1 MRYLAIDPGGKR
13 TGLAVSDVGE
23 SMAFPYAVLLES
35 GAELIGKIAAVAR
48 DEKIGAI
55 VVGLPLNM
63 DGTES
68 AGVKA
73 SRQLAAKLEKAAAVP
88 VFLFDERLS
97 SADADWKLSAMELT
111 KDKKKQRQDAL
122 AAASF
127 LQAFLD
133 QRKESIPKPHI
144 IKSASPV
151 QTAQEAVNFF
161 KDKVQD
167 AIARRGVFNCA
178 ISGGSCPILFF
189 ELLAVESLLE
199 WSKIHIFWVD
209 ERCVE
214 PTHKDSNFNLAK
226 RLFLSKVAIPA
237 ENIHRIYGEKPAY
250 QAVEEYEQDIRLH
263 FGISQ
268 GQWPVFDVAVMGL
281 GVDGHTA
288 SLLPGTDVL
297 DNHTDVAVQVY
308 SDAAPY
314 TRITLTVPTLTAARS
329 LIFLIT
335 GRDKAEIIREVLTY
349 PLRPWQYPV
358 QTLWPAVEKM
368 TWLVDADASR
378 WIETIG

>member
-1 MRYLAIDPGGKR
+1 MRYLAVDPGGKR
-13 TGLAVSDVGE
+13 TGLAVSDIGE

-35 GAELIGKIAAVAR
+35 GAELIGKITEIVR
-48 DEKIGAI
+48 NENIGAI

-73 SRQLAAKLEKAAAVP
+73 SRQLAAKLEKTASVP

-97 SADADWKLSAMELT
+97 SADADWKLTTMDLT

-144 IKSASPV
+144 IKSASLM

-167 AIARRGVFNCA
+167 ALAHRGVFNCA

-189 ELLAVESLLE
+189 ELLAGEPSFD

-214 PTHKDSNFNLAK
+214 PNHKDSNFNLAY
-226 RLFLSKVAIPA
+226 RFFLSKVAIPA

-250 QAVEEYEQDIRLH
+250 QAVEEYEQEIRRH
-263 FGISQ
+263 FGLSQ
-268 GQWPVFDVAVMGL
+268 GQLPIFDVAVMGL
-281 GVDGHTA
+281 GADGHTA
-288 SLLPGTDVL
+288 SLLPGTEVL
-297 DNHTDVAVQVY
+297 ENQTDLAAQVY
-308 SDAAPY
+308 SDAVPY
-314 TRITLTVPTLTAARS
+314 TRITLTVPTLSASRS
-329 LIFLIT
+329 LMFLIT

-368 TWLVDADASR
+368 VWFVDEDAGTWNK
-378 WIETIG
+378 G